1 MLDLKPKD
9 HETLCTIAKQCFK
22 TPIEIWAYGSRVN
35 GDSHDASDL
44 DLVIRTADLAPLVFG
59 ELLEFQEQLQESNI
73 PILVQVMDWN
83 KIPESFQSNILKKYE
98 VVYSNEQDLADFS
111 PPLMLNPDS

>member
-1 MLDLKPKD
+1 MIDLREKD
-9 HETLCTIAKQCFK
+9 HKSLMNMADSCFK

-44 DLVIRTADLAPLVFG
+44 DLVVCSAGNRGLDWHELVS
-59 ELLEFQEQLQESNI
+59 FQEHIQESNI

-83 KIPESFQSNILKKYE
+83 KIPESFHKNILKKYE
-98 VVYSNEQDLADFS
+98 VIYSNQ
-111 PPLMLNPDS
+111 PIIN